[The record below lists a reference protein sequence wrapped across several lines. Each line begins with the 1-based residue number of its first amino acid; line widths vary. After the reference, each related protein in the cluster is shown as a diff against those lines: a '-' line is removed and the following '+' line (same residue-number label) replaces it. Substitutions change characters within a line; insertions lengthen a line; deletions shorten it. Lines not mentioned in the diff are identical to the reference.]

1 VAQLGK
7 DQNLVFNDGDRIKL
21 THFGTF
27 AAIRASGPVDLGDG
41 NTYRYFLRLPKG
53 KEKMEIGFF
62 DITIQELNFL
72 QG

>member
-7 DQNLVFNDGDRIKL
+7 DQNLVFNNGERIKL

-41 NTYRYFLRLPKG
+41 NTYRNPLSLLKG

-62 DITIQELNFL
+62 HITIQELNIL